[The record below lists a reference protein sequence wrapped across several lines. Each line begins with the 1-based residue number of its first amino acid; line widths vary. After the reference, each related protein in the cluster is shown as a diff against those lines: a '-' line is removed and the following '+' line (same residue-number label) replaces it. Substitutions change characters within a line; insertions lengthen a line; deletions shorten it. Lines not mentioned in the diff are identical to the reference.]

1 MKPKTDHDLLWQMIK
16 DIRFAMFTHRHAD
29 GTLHAH
35 PMTTQNKSVEA
46 DGLLYFFVA
55 RESEVGQRLQV
66 DGNVNVAYADHAKD
80 VYISLSG
87 QATVSDDAD
96 MKQRLFNALD
106 KAWFPGGW
114 QDPSLELVVVHIQ
127 HAEYWNA
134 KESKLTQLF
143 KMASAAVRHQQ
154 VQVGEH
160 RELHV
165 GEDR

>member
-16 DIRFAMFTHRHAD
+16 DIRFAMFTHKHAD

-55 RESEVGQRLQV
+55 RESEVGQRIKV

-80 VYISLSG
+80 VYISVSG
-87 QATVSDDAD
+87 QASVSDDAD

-114 QDPSLELVVVHIQ
+114 QDPSLELVVVQIR

-143 KMASAAVRHQQ
+143 KIASAAVRHEQ
-154 VQVGEH
+154 VHVGEH
-160 RELHV
+160 KELHV
-165 GEDR
+165 GEHR